1 MGDGGSM
8 AHGEG
13 GAAAVEFAILLPV
26 LVVLLFGFIQFGI
39 AFNTKI
45 QATNGAREGAR
56 MVVVGIDS
64 WDDVSGSG
72 KAFWQLVQERAGV
85 NSISNCNLTVPA
97 LIGGTVTVTFDY
109 PIDLTIPLLPTPA
122 SWSEGTATASMRM
135 EQFSQQDYPWGAGVC
150 GGP

>member
-8 AHGEG
+8 AHGES

-64 WDDVSGSG
+64 WTDVGGSG

-85 NSISNCNLTVPA
+85 SSISNCNLTVPA
-97 LIGGTVTVTFDY
+97 LIGDTVTVAFDY
-109 PIDLTIPLLPTPA
+109 PIDLTIPFLPTPA

-135 EQFSQQDYPWGAGVC
+135 EQFSQGTPPWGAGDC
-150 GGP
+150 GVT